1 MGISVQES
9 TFSKR
14 STIWLMVAAFLCYT
28 GMYAVRKSFLAGQYT
43 GVEFEGMHFKT
54 ILVISQVIGYMLS
67 KFIGIKVI
75 SELDNRRRSWYLIGM
90 VSFGL
95 LMLLAFAVVP
105 PTLKPIALFLNGLP
119 LGMVFGIVFS
129 YLEGR
134 RNTELLAAALSATFI
149 FSTGFVKTTGVW
161 LLQDFGVGE
170 FMMPFL
176 TGLLFFPIFILAVW
190 MLNRAK
196 PPGALDV
203 DHRSER
209 VPMNAKQRIAFL
221 REHGLGFIAL
231 VLVYILLTIVRDFRD
246 NFIVEFWAELGYSQQ
261 PELITLTEIP
271 VAVVVLIIAAAGV
284 LIQSNRRAFNSGL
297 YAIMLCSVLILM
309 VTVLF
314 SNQLISPVLWMIG
327 TGIGVYLPYILFH
340 CVLFERLIALLR
352 FQGNVGF
359 LFYLAD
365 ALGYT
370 GSVSVMLIKELGNF
384 ETTWVNFF
392 INLNI
397 YAALAIMAVAV
408 LALYVISR
416 KGARKPDV
424 VTLTQPS

>member
-1 MGISVQES
+1 
-9 TFSKR
+9 
-14 STIWLMVAAFLCYT
+14 MVAAFLCYT

-43 GVEFEGMHFKT
+43 GVEFEGLHFKT

-75 SELDNRRRSWYLIGM
+75 SELDNRHRSRYLIGM

-95 LMLLAFAVVP
+95 LMLLAFAFVP
-105 PTLKPIALFLNGLP
+105 PNFKPIALFLNGLP

-176 TGLLFFPIFILAVW
+176 TGLLFFPVFILAVW

-196 PPGALDV
+196 PPGVLDV
-203 DHRSER
+203 GHRSER
-209 VPMNAKQRIAFL
+209 VPMGGQQRAAFF
-221 REHGLGFIAL
+221 RRHGFGFVSL
-231 VLVYILLTIVRDFRD
+231 VLVYILLTIIRDFRD
-246 NFIVEFWAELGYSQQ
+246 NFIVEFWTELGYGQE

-271 VAVVVLIIAAAGV
+271 VAVVVLLIAAAGV
-284 LIQSNRRAFNSGL
+284 LIQNNRRAFNSGVYMTIFCAL
-297 YAIMLCSVLILM
+297 LILL
-309 VTVLF
+309 VTLLF
-314 SNQLISPVLWMIG
+314 SSNLVSPVIWMIG

-340 CVLFERLIALLR
+340 CLLFERLVALLR
-352 FQGNVGF
+352 FKGNVGF
-359 LFYLAD
+359 LFYVAD

-370 GSVSVMLIKELGNF
+370 GSVAVMLFKELGSF
-384 ETTWVNFF
+384 ETTWIRFF
-392 INLNI
+392 IQLNI
-397 YAALAIMAVAV
+397 YAALAILGMA
-408 LALYVISR
+408 ALTLYIIS
-416 KGARKPDV
+416 KKKIPKQEMV
-424 VTLTQPS
+424 SVT